1 MSAWAKINRL
11 GPAVSAVILV
21 VVVLYRGFTPV
32 EATGIDDYFTDVRET
47 IERIPYRIGPW
58 IGRDGTPS
66 ESAQRLLKPN
76 KIMQRDYTD
85 PATGAQV
92 SLLVVHCGDT
102 RDMEGHW
109 PPNCYPRAGWD
120 QTGRSEDASVQVDGV
135 RYPAKRYAFEKGTS
149 VASRARLEI
158 LNFFVLPGEASAI
171 VANMDDVNRAS
182 QRRTTAGLGA
192 AQVQILIPS
201 GLSDEAKDAVVEE
214 FTRAVGPT
222 VRVIA
227 QGVSRD

>member
-1 MSAWAKINRL
+1 MSVWTRLNRL
-11 GPAVSAVILV
+11 GPAVSAVILIAIAV
-21 VVVLYRGFTPV
+21 FRGFTPV
-32 EATGIDDYFTDVRET
+32 EAAGIDEYFDEVRET
-47 IERIPYRIGPW
+47 VERIPYRIGPW

-85 PATGAQV
+85 PSTGAQV
-92 SLLVVHCGDT
+92 SLLIVHCGDT

-120 QTGRSEDASVQVDGV
+120 LASRPEEESFTLEGV
-135 RYPAKRYAFEKGTS
+135 TYPAMKYSFEKGTS
-149 VASRARLEI
+149 VASRSRLEI
-158 LNFFVLPGEASAI
+158 VNFFVMPGEVRSI
-171 VANMDDVNRAS
+171 VAGMDDVNRAS

-192 AQVQILIPS
+192 AQVQILLPA
-201 GLSDEAKDAVVEE
+201 GLSDEDKRAVVEE
-214 FTRAVGPT
+214 FTRAVEPT